1 MALVFDIC
9 IEDVFEEGK
18 IVYALELT
26 LEALLVELFFDDTK
40 YDRFSAAGPA
50 YDKNIGHELTRRCF
64 LDIPFPFAGFRRA
77 A

>member
-1 MALVFDIC
+1 MALVLDVR
-9 IEDVFEEGK
+9 IEDVFEERK
-18 IVYALELT
+18 IIYAPELT
-26 LEALLVELFFDDTK
+26 LEAPRAKLFLKNFKHDG
-40 YDRFSAAGPA
+40 FSAAGPA